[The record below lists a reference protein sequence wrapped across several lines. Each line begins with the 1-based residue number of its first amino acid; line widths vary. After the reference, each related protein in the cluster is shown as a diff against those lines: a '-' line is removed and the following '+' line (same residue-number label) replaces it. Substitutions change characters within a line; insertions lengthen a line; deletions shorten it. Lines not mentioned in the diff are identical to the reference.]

1 MQQLMKKIFTLVVV
15 SFVMA
20 ISAFATDYTDTLR
33 VTVAGNE
40 STPQETTINVTKNSD
55 GTYNF
60 LLKDFSFGGT
70 EIGDIK
76 MDNVPSEKRDGVT
89 YLNDT
94 QKVSVKL
101 GVSMKLPVTL
111 HAELYENETKM
122 YASMDITVSIPF
134 FLTQDVHVTF
144 GKQQTATKIDA
155 MNTKP
160 ASVTE
165 IYDLSGKRV
174 SNMQQGKVYVVRKNG
189 KAHKVVGTGR

>member
-40 STPQETTINVTKNSD
+40 QTPQETTINVTKNSD

-60 LLKDFSFGGT
+60 LLKNFSFAGK

-76 MDNVPSEKRDGVT
+76 MDNVKAEKKDGVT
-89 YLNDT
+89 YLDDT
-94 QKVSVKL
+94 QKISIKL
-101 GVSMKLPVTL
+101 YGFPMSFNVTL
-111 HAELYENETKM
+111 HAELYDNETKM
-122 YASMDITVSIPF
+122 YATMTMKVGRQDINV
-134 FLTQDVHVTF
+134 VF
-144 GKQQTATKIDA
+144 GKKQVVTGVGAVNA
-155 MNTKP
+155 NTVN
-160 ASVTE
+160 AGVE

-189 KAHKVVGTGR
+189 KTHKVVGTGR